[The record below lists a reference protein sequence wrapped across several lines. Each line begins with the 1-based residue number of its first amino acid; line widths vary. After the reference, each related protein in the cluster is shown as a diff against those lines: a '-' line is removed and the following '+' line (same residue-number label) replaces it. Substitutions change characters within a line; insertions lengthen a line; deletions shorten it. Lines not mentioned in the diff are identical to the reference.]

1 MAPYRNHQVI
11 ADRDNRVKLGELCVR
26 MRNDDWHQRQNSNES
41 MKGSAMTPREY
52 DVVRLVNPL
61 PEHGLSTGSRGTVVT
76 DYSKYPGRNSSGAFE
91 VEFMDDNGETLA
103 LVTVSGND
111 LEVVC
116 RSKS

>member
-1 MAPYRNHQVI
+1 
-11 ADRDNRVKLGELCVR
+11 
-26 MRNDDWHQRQNSNES
+26 
-41 MKGSAMTPREY
+41 MTPREY

-61 PEHGLSTGSRGTVVT
+61 PEHDLSTGSKGTVVT
-76 DYSKYPGRNSSGAFE
+76 DYSKYPGRTSSDAFE